1 MSGSGS
7 VSLACMPDLLS
18 LHVVTTHMP
27 LAHELVGFTSFMRPL
42 FHLPTL
48 SNSRLLPQAIT
59 GALRLSSSPGAR
71 GVEKLGVGAG
81 SLGHSPM
88 FSWK

>member
-1 MSGSGS
+1 MSGSGSGS

-18 LHVVTTHMP
+18 LYRATTHMP
-27 LAHELVGFTSFMRPL
+27 LAHELVGFMRLL

-48 SNSRLLPQAIT
+48 SNSRFLPQAIA
-59 GALRLSSSPGAR
+59 GALRLSSFPGAR
-71 GVEKLGVGAG
+71 GVKKLGVGAG